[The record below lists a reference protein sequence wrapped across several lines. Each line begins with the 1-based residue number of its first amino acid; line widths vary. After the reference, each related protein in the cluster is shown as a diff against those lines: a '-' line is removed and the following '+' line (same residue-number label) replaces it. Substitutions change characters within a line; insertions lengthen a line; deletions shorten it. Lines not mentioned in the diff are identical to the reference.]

1 MKWNRQT
8 TKTVVIVFLV
18 LIVTLFFIKWTFD
31 HDGETIEIG
40 GVPPSGLRPPAG

>member
-1 MKWNRQT
+1 MRWDRQT
-8 TKTVVIVFLV
+8 IKVVVLVFLV

-40 GVPPSGLRPPAG
+40 GPSPGLTPPAG

>member
-8 TKTVVIVFLV
+8 VKTVVIVFLV

-40 GVPPSGLRPPAG
+40 GDPTSGLTPRAG